1 MIGFEKNTPTQIFA
15 LGLDTGLR
23 ALWEAEETFEFTVAS
38 PTGATANYSNEW
50 ADGLFDAAL
59 RYRQRQVDS
68 NADSIDFQPGDN
80 LDQLQGNAREM
91 RYDANIGVA
100 FGTSTPSTYEL
111 RFIAN
116 HFDYS
121 DENTNKV
128 PRTTLEG
135 QATWNLQLNPV
146 LASQIFADYLQY
158 QAENDEETELANA
171 DLTAGVVYQPDETFQ
186 LSGGIGWSQRKR
198 WDTDTLTNDRNLTQD
213 NTGPLVRGA
222 FSYTVPDNITF
233 LGDLRYT
240 TAAPDPQLSGSL
252 RAIYVLPRGQVSGRV
267 FQSYTGTDSGGQ
279 EARVTGVVVGVQR
292 VINAVSS
299 VGLDLAYAI
308 QVDVD
313 DTNGLPPDPD
323 IHRTNITARYSHDL
337 TDTISADV
345 GYRYRSR
352 EESPQN
358 AQSHAVFFEI
368 GKTFETQP

>member
-1 MIGFEKNTPTQIFA
+1 
-15 LGLDTGLR
+15 
-23 ALWEAEETFEFTVAS
+23 
-38 PTGATANYSNEW
+38 
-50 ADGLFDAAL
+50 
-59 RYRQRQVDS
+59 
-68 NADSIDFQPGDN
+68 
-80 LDQLQGNAREM
+80 M

-111 RFIAN
+111 RFIGN

-252 RAIYVLPRGQVSGRV
+252 RAVYVLPRGQVSGRV

-292 VINAVSS
+292 DINAVSS

-313 DTNGLPPDPD
+313 DINGLPPDPD

-337 TDTISADV
+337 TDSISADI

-352 EESPQN
+352 EESPQD